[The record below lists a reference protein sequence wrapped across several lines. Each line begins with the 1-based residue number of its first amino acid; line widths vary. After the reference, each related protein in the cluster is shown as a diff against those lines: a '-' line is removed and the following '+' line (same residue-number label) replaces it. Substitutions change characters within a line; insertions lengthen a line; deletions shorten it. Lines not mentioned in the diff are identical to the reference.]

1 MSDPL
6 IALEPGP
13 PCPNCGSRV
22 NMRAL
27 EVLRDSLYKRKLEIE
42 RRRREQREQRCNG
55 LVVRDPAA
63 LWETGTEIR
72 GAGAAAIDGEI
83 CADCGTFWKPNA
95 KVKSAEMR
103 EEIRKLRLEVDS
115 AIDILGDLVS
125 NDG

>member
-1 MSDPL
+1 MWGDFASMLNGAPADVEVVAPVVVEDD
-6 IALEPGP
+6 AADDAPAEPVQ
-13 PCPNCGSRV
+13 SV
-22 NMRAL
+22 
-27 EVLRDSLYKRKLEIE
+27 
-42 RRRREQREQRCNG
+42 REQREQRCNG